1 MPSSWLDVSDGLITI
16 WWRGGS
22 VISADVVGAYQ
33 AIGARSLVDSKIN
46 RNDPGTNNITLGNN
60 PAFAEATGWTFNG
73 INDWLSANL
82 IPSSDWTIIVRF
94 LTPNGSCGI
103 VGSRAVNADYSLEA
117 AMGVPFSGVL
127 RSRWG
132 NGSQDTGALFAGED
146 VHVNALAGNTPYF
159 DGVAQTPVGGAFAGV
174 ADPIYFGAH
183 NNGGPGNYFTSQIHA
198 IAVYNRTLTAVEAA
212 GVTSKMAALT
222 VENTTKS
229 LYVNY
234 VAMAPHTRHLPKEN
248 HELWIATEAGIYR
261 TVNGCQTWAKILLP
275 DPSNAEFGDAP
286 PATVDELD
294 FDWVGFSPLV
304 GASEIYIR
312 GTKTSSQ
319 RMWIYKSTDAGTS
332 WISRG
337 VLIS

>member
-1 MPSSWLDVSDGLITI
+1 MPSSWLDMSNGLITI

-22 VISADVVGAYQ
+22 VVSADVVGAYQ
-33 AIGARSLVDSKIN
+33 AVGAQSLSDSKIN
-46 RNDPGTNNITLGNN
+46 RNDPGTQNITAGNN
-60 PAFAEATGWTFNG
+60 PTFAEATGWTFNG
-73 INDWLSANL
+73 INDWLSAGIVPGAL
-82 IPSSDWTIIVRF
+82 TTIIVRF

-103 VGSRAVNADYSLEA
+103 VGERALNADFTHQA
-117 AMGVPFSGVL
+117 IMGVPFSGVL
-127 RSRWG
+127 RNRWG
-132 NGSQDTGALFAGED
+132 NASQDTGALFAGED
-146 VHVNALAGNTPYF
+146 VHVTALAGNTPYF
-159 DGVAQTPVGGAFAGV
+159 DGVAQTPVAGAWGGF
-174 ADPIYFGAH
+174 ADPIYFGAI
-183 NNGGPGNYFTSQIHA
+183 NNGGPADFFTSQIHA
-198 IAVYNRTLTAVEAA
+198 IAVYNRILTGIEVD
-212 GVTSKMAALT
+212 GITSKMAALT

-234 VAMAPHTRHLPKEN
+234 IAMAPHTRHLPKEN

-261 TVNGCQTWAKILLP
+261 TINGCNSWAKILLP

-294 FDWVGFSPLV
+294 FDWVDFSPLV
-304 GASEIYIR
+304 RASEIYVR

-337 VLIS
+337 VVIS